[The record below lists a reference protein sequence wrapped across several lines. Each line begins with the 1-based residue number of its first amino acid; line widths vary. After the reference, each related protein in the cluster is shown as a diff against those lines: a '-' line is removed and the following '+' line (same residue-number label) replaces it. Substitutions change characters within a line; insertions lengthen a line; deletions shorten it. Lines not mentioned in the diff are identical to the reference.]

1 MPIVVARA
9 ERALRCCRRAATAGR
24 GAGHTVLQERSS
36 ALRTQSMIRG
46 ERARR
51 RLRQGEHMRQC
62 QLQSVE
68 DKSSQLD
75 ALAQQVSTGRR
86 LFTLVVSSVILPS
99 LARRRRPPSLAVRRA
114 LKPHATI

>member
-1 MPIVVARA
+1 M
-9 ERALRCCRRAATAGR
+9 
-24 GAGHTVLQERSS
+24 LQERSS

-46 ERARR
+46 ERVRR

-86 LFTLVVSSVILPS
+86 LFALVVFSVILSS
-99 LARRRRPPSLAVRRA
+99 LARRRRPPSLAVR
-114 LKPHATI
+114 